1 MSFDPRNPCRFG
13 LVIPEDL
20 LTGALRPDET
30 FAFDLVVDWSGED
43 PTTIARHPVERGKK
57 SVTDAR
63 LKSEPQRL
71 SVTFLL
77 TDTPEDASPWARLKD
92 LASQDTIGASF
103 RTAGAGLVAGAAG
116 TLAMFDPRK
125 WSANVDRCV
134 RRRDDFLRFA
144 AQNDPVTVCGP
155 GKTARRMGIGSIRD
169 RPHPSGVGL
178 LIEVQFEE
186 LRIVTLREAAQIPDA
201 DLAAAGFGGVS
212 KTAAQTFVEV
222 GVFGGG

>member
-30 FAFDLVVDWSGED
+30 FAFDLVVGWSGED
-43 PTTIARHPVERGKK
+43 PTTIARHPVELGKK

-63 LKSEPQRL
+63 LKSEPKRIT
-71 SVTFLL
+71 VTFLL
-77 TDTPEDASPWARLKD
+77 TDSPEEVSPWAHLKD
-92 LASQDTIGASF
+92 VANQDSIGASF
-103 RTAGAGLVAGAAG
+103 KSVGVGLAAGAAG
-116 TLAMFDPRK
+116 TLSMFDPRK
-125 WSANVDRCV
+125 WTANVDRCV
-134 RRRDDFLRFA
+134 RRRDDFERFA
-144 AQNDPVTVCGP
+144 AQNEPVTLSIP
-155 GKTARRMGIGSIRD
+155 GKTLRHMAIGSIRD
-169 RPHPSGVGL
+169 SPHPSGVGL
-178 LIEVQFEE
+178 MLEVAFEE

-222 GVFGGG
+222 GVFAGG